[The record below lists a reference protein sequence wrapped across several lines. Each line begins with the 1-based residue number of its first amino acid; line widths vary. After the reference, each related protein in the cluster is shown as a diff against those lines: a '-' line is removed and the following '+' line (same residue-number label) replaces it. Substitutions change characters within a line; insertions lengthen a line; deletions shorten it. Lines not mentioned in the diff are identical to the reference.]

1 MGKYFGLQNLMNSS
15 KELRVCCKNDS
26 KLKIRYK
33 TNPWLF
39 FENFIWPIHPKS
51 LDYLRKYQFFFFSWN
66 KHFTLPSSYSS
77 SIYNI
82 VIAINKPTTMKN
94 QFGALNAYKN
104 QFSLFISHFLCTKIT
119 SLSLSLFIHPKD
131 LRFKVHRTIQAQDSW
146 SLTSRPLSCW
156 TFVCLEKLSKLSH

>member
-1 MGKYFGLQNLMNSS
+1 MTQNS
-15 KELRVCCKNDS
+15 KSDTKLIHDS
-26 KLKIRYK
+26 FLKISFD
-33 TNPWLF
+33 LF
-39 FENFIWPIHPKS
+39 TLKVWIIYENTS
-51 LDYLRKYQFFFFSWN
+51 SFFFSWN